1 MFKTYMRLLGF
12 VSPISKYAVPYFFYA
27 LLYALFNTLTY
38 AMILP
43 IMNTLFD
50 DKNSYVFQ
58 PVYDFPMH
66 GLSFSDIDASQMLS
80 YVYTQL
86 FGTNFTMSKM
96 LLLLACGTIVMN
108 LLSNFFRYMSAW
120 TVENMRVR
128 SLQRM
133 RNDLFNKIMGMN
145 AGYFSDQRKGDL
157 MSRITQDVMVVQYCI
172 TNTLQVA
179 FRDPLLIIGYVIYM
193 LLVSWQLSLFAI
205 LFLPVV
211 ALIIGRIVK
220 KLRHPALKGQERMGD
235 MVSVL
240 DESLSGIKVIKS
252 YNATDYIRRKFS
264 EFNAE
269 FSRLMLSMARRQQ
282 LASPMSE
289 FLGLT
294 AVAVLIV
301 FGGSLVMNGSLSAG
315 GFIAVFSQI
324 TRPVRSFIDQFA
336 NINQGI
342 AAGERIFD
350 VLDSEPEIQDKPDA
364 KTLDGLHEKIEF
376 RNVHF
381 SYDGSREVI
390 DGISFDIRRGETV
403 ALVGPSGGGKSTLS
417 ELIPRFYDTTGG
429 DILIDG
435 VSIRDYTQ
443 ESLRAH
449 MSIVAQDTVLFND
462 TIENNIA
469 MGRRGATHE
478 EIVAAAKIAN
488 AHDFIMECPSG
499 YDTNIGDRGAKL
511 SGGQRQR
518 VAIGRTLVA
527 EPSVFL
533 LDEPL
538 SNLDAALRVQMR
550 IEISRLH
557 KRLGRTMI
565 YVTHDQVEAM
575 TLADKIVV
583 LDAGRVAQVGKPLE
597 LYHYPADRFVAGFI
611 GSPKMNF
618 LPVKVTATAI
628 DQVQVELPNRQ
639 QIWLPVDS
647 ANVQAGANMSLGIR
661 PEHLLPSDIADVT
674 LEGEVQVVEQLGHET
689 QIHIQIP
696 AIRQNLVYRQNDV
709 VLVEEGAT
717 FAIGLPPERCHLF
730 REDGTACRRL
740 HKEPGV

>member
-43 IMNTLFD
+43 IMDTLFD

-58 PVYDFPMH
+58 PVYDFPVH

-86 FGTNFTMSKM
+86 FGTDFTMSKM

-315 GFIAVFSQI
+315 GFVGFIAVFSQI

-449 MSIVAQDTVLFND
+449 MSIVAHRAVQRHHRKQHRHGTPGSD
-462 TIENNIA
+462 A
-469 MGRRGATHE
+469 RR
-478 EIVAAAKIAN
+478 
-488 AHDFIMECPSG
+488 
-499 YDTNIGDRGAKL
+499 DRRC
-511 SGGQRQR
+511 GQNRQR
-518 VAIGRTLVA
+518 PRLHHGVSVGLRHQHRRPGRQTLGRSAPAPEHRPSRTQEPRNPDSGRSDFGPRHRKRKARPGRT
-527 EPSVFL
+527 
-533 LDEPL
+533 
-538 SNLDAALRVQMR
+538 
-550 IEISRLH
+550 
-557 KRLGRTMI
+557 
-565 YVTHDQVEAM
+565 
-575 TLADKIVV
+575 
-583 LDAGRVAQVGKPLE
+583 
-597 LYHYPADRFVAGFI
+597 
-611 GSPKMNF
+611 
-618 LPVKVTATAI
+618 
-628 DQVQVELPNRQ
+628 
-639 QIWLPVDS
+639 
-647 ANVQAGANMSLGIR
+647 
-661 PEHLLPSDIADVT
+661 
-674 LEGEVQVVEQLGHET
+674 
-689 QIHIQIP
+689 
-696 AIRQNLVYRQNDV
+696 
-709 VLVEEGAT
+709 
-717 FAIGLPPERCHLF
+717 
-730 REDGTACRRL
+730 
-740 HKEPGV
+740 